1 MEFSKLLSYVDVKV
15 KLSMTS
21 ILFLFDVFF
30 LTALDVV
37 TLYIESLDVTY
48 NHRIGE

>member
-1 MEFSKLLSYVDVKV
+1 
-15 KLSMTS
+15 MTS
-21 ILFLFDVFF
+21 ILFLFDVF

-48 NHRIGE
+48 NRRIGE